1 MRRGQRL
8 GTNSKKR
15 QLTFQTRKKQSF
27 KPTSTIRRNL
37 SIKTRLIVF
46 CLCISLMAVFIL
58 GGIYSNVAKSAL
70 RHNSIQLSTELVKQS
85 VLNVENFVSSIEQ
98 AVDGIAVTQL
108 SDSGLVENYF
118 STDLGTQVKAKNEIQ
133 AQLLRI
139 NALNS
144 DLDEI
149 LFLSQNGNVTKRSD
163 YFSTEEFSSF
173 IEEDKVNTFSWIT
186 HMNLPEDKVLLT
198 NNYKIPKKGANTYTL
213 AVVVNLA
220 NIKAAIQ
227 EMKMIDGA
235 TIYLADQNQKIL
247 FCSKEEQTIIPEDI
261 TQIASGITEAMSEPI
276 NGRLVTC
283 APINNGW
290 QFIVEVPMSSLT
302 SELES
307 ANILLALLI
316 IGIIIL
322 TFIIGNIFA
331 RSFSKPILKL
341 VNLMQK
347 AEKGDFTVQVSGYKK
362 DEVGQLCHSFN
373 EMMRQTGELLKQTQH
388 VVTDTLESGHSLQN
402 TIFETVN
409 NIEQLTTGISDLA
422 EGTMKQAQD
431 TQKTN
436 GSMNEL
442 AQHIYTVKQK
452 TSDIIASTVGATTMI
467 EKASNTMKALNT
479 TMSDSLNVAE
489 EIGISMNALNILNKN
504 INHIMQMVENISE
517 ETNLLALNASIE
529 AARAGEAGKGF
540 SVVAKEVRRLA
551 DQSKQSVGE
560 VRQTLATMENHMS
573 ETLSL
578 VEESRVTFNTQEKVV
593 KETYEVFYS
602 IIDILQH
609 MSNELL
615 QVGTQVDSIEG
626 TKVNVMQQVGR
637 IRDVTQEAA
646 ATTQEVNSLSIHQ
659 QESMNQLTVFSEALI
674 ERMEKLNH
682 TIQAFKVTEK

>member
-1 MRRGQRL
+1 MKRGQRL

-261 TQIASGITEAMSEPI
+261 AQIASGITEAMSEPI

-316 IGIIIL
+316 IGITIL

-331 RSFSKPILKL
+331 RSFSKPILRL

-347 AEKGDFTVQVSGYKK
+347 AEKGDFTVQMSGYKK

-388 VVTDTLESGHSLQN
+388 VVTDTLESSHSLQN

-452 TSDIIASTVGATTMI
+452 TSDIIANTAGATTMI
-467 EKASNTMKALNT
+467 EKASDTMKALNT

-489 EIGISMNALNILNKN
+489 EIGLSMNALNILNKN

-560 VRQTLATMENHMS
+560 VRQTLTTMENHMS

-615 QVGTQVDSIEG
+615 QVGTQVDSMEG
-626 TKVNVMQQVGR
+626 TKVNVMQQVGC

>member
-186 HMNLPEDKVLLT
+186 HMNLPGDKVLLT

-290 QFIVEVPMSSLT
+290 QFIVEVPMNSLT

-442 AQHIYTVKQK
+442 AQHIYMVKQK

-489 EIGISMNALNILNKN
+489 EIGLSMNALNILNKN

-615 QVGTQVDSIEG
+615 QVGTQVDSMEG

>member
-163 YFSTEEFSSF
+163 YFSTEEFRSF

-347 AEKGDFTVQVSGYKK
+347 AEKGDFTVQMSGYKK

-452 TSDIIASTVGATTMI
+452 TSDIIASTAGATTMI
-467 EKASNTMKALNT
+467 EKASDTMKALNT

-489 EIGISMNALNILNKN
+489 EIGLSMNALNILNKN

-560 VRQTLATMENHMS
+560 VRQTLTTMENHMS

>member
-163 YFSTEEFSSF
+163 YFSTEAFSSF

-235 TIYLADQNQKIL
+235 TIYLADQSQKIL
-247 FCSKEEQTIIPEDI
+247 FCSKEEQIIIPEDI
-261 TQIASGITEAMSEPI
+261 AQIASGITEAMSEPI

-347 AEKGDFTVQVSGYKK
+347 AEKGDFTVQMSGYKK

-388 VVTDTLESGHSLQN
+388 VVTDTLGSSHSLQN

-409 NIEQLTTGISDLA
+409 NIEQLTIGISDLA

-452 TSDIIASTVGATTMI
+452 TSDIIASTAGATTMI
-467 EKASNTMKALNT
+467 EKASDTMKALNT

-489 EIGISMNALNILNKN
+489 EIGLSMNALNILNKN

-560 VRQTLATMENHMS
+560 VRQTLTTMENHMS

-615 QVGTQVDSIEG
+615 QVGTQVDSMEG

>member
-235 TIYLADQNQKIL
+235 TIYLADQSQKIL
-247 FCSKEEQTIIPEDI
+247 FCSKEEQIIIPEDI
-261 TQIASGITEAMSEPI
+261 AQIASGITEAMSEPI

-290 QFIVEVPMSSLT
+290 QFIVEVPMNSLT

-347 AEKGDFTVQVSGYKK
+347 AEKGDFTVQMSGYKK

-388 VVTDTLESGHSLQN
+388 VVTDTLGSSHSLQN

-409 NIEQLTTGISDLA
+409 NIEQLTIGISDLA

-467 EKASNTMKALNT
+467 EKASDTMKALNT

-489 EIGISMNALNILNKN
+489 EIGLSMNALNILNKN

-560 VRQTLATMENHMS
+560 VRQTLTTMENHMS

-615 QVGTQVDSIEG
+615 QVGTQVDSMEG

>member
-235 TIYLADQNQKIL
+235 TIYLADQSQKIL
-247 FCSKEEQTIIPEDI
+247 FCSKEEQIIIPEDI
-261 TQIASGITEAMSEPI
+261 AQIASGITEAMSEPV

-290 QFIVEVPMSSLT
+290 QFIVEVPMNSLT

-409 NIEQLTTGISDLA
+409 NIEQLTIGISDLA

-452 TSDIIASTVGATTMI
+452 TSDIIASTAGVTTMI
-467 EKASNTMKALNT
+467 EKASDTMKALNT

-489 EIGISMNALNILNKN
+489 EIGLSMNALNILNKN

-560 VRQTLATMENHMS
+560 VRQTLATMENHKS

>member
-1 MRRGQRL
+1 MKRGQRL

-235 TIYLADQNQKIL
+235 TIYLADQSQKIL
-247 FCSKEEQTIIPEDI
+247 FCSKEEQIIIPEDI
-261 TQIASGITEAMSEPI
+261 AQIASGITEAMSEPV

-290 QFIVEVPMSSLT
+290 QFIVEVPMNSLT

-409 NIEQLTTGISDLA
+409 NIEQLTIGISDLA

-431 TQKTN
+431 TQKNN

-489 EIGISMNALNILNKN
+489 EIGLSMNALNILNKN

-560 VRQTLATMENHMS
+560 VRQTLATMENHKS

-674 ERMEKLNH
+674 ERMEKLNY